1 MMENAAL
8 SDALAQVSK
17 LAEDN
22 ARLRADLSEQRR
34 TQIRLRE
41 ANRELEW
48 RCLLTNDTNA
58 AAAPREEWREME
70 ERLQL
75 LITEN
80 GLLEEA
86 ARQAR
91 EAMQLEKAASLELRA
106 SHARATGELR
116 RAQGAQA
123 AAEDALRAE
132 RSRARDAHEAQ
143 QELASAAS
151 AEATATA
158 HLRAELQAA
167 RQDAARAH
175 RESAE
180 MRARLEAAA
189 SETALERDGTS
200 ARDATLEAQRAELA
214 RQLAETRS
222 HLDHSEAAARE
233 LREGGSAAAAE
244 VGSLRERLRQAEE
257 QIAAAGREKAR
268 AHARAHTAHIPPSS
282 TTPGSAFRCLAG
294 AAAAVPVARA

>member
-1 MMENAAL
+1 MENAAL

-86 ARQAR
+86 ARQIESR
-91 EAMQLEKAASLELRA
+91 
-106 SHARATGELR
+106 GGR
-116 RAQGAQA
+116 R
-123 AAEDALRAE
+123 
-132 RSRARDAHEAQ
+132 
-143 QELASAAS
+143 
-151 AEATATA
+151 
-158 HLRAELQAA
+158 
-167 RQDAARAH
+167 
-175 RESAE
+175 
-180 MRARLEAAA
+180 
-189 SETALERDGTS
+189 
-200 ARDATLEAQRAELA
+200 
-214 RQLAETRS
+214 
-222 HLDHSEAAARE
+222 
-233 LREGGSAAAAE
+233 
-244 VGSLRERLRQAEE
+244 VGLY
-257 QIAAAGREKAR
+257 
-268 AHARAHTAHIPPSS
+268 
-282 TTPGSAFRCLAG
+282 
-294 AAAAVPVARA
+294 

>member
-1 MMENAAL
+1 MENAAL

-132 RSRARDAHEAQ
+132 RRVHATPTKRSKACSPRRRRRRRSSSARRVAGSPAGRGARASRVSRDAR
-143 QELASAAS
+143 AAGS
-151 AEATATA
+151 SGE
-158 HLRAELQAA
+158 RNG
-167 RQDAARAH
+167 ARA
-175 RESAE
+175 
-180 MRARLEAAA
+180 
-189 SETALERDGTS
+189 
-200 ARDATLEAQRAELA
+200 
-214 RQLAETRS
+214 
-222 HLDHSEAAARE
+222 
-233 LREGGSAAAAE
+233 
-244 VGSLRERLRQAEE
+244 
-257 QIAAAGREKAR
+257 
-268 AHARAHTAHIPPSS
+268 
-282 TTPGSAFRCLAG
+282 
-294 AAAAVPVARA
+294 